1 MKIGFIG
8 LGKMGSGLAK
18 NLIRAGYEVILYDI
32 NPEAVTN
39 VLETGG
45 RSASSPKEVA
55 SGTDVVFTS
64 LPLPDHLIQLLIE
77 GDKLLEDMK
86 PGSVLIDVSTID
98 PSTASKIA
106 SEAAVHHVQFLAC
119 PLGKGPAQAEEGT
132 EPIFV
137 GGEKEVYES
146 YKSLLEKIGQPV
158 TYLGGVEQSTAF
170 KLISNMVGMTNL
182 AAVSEGFHLAVE
194 SGIDPAL
201 FKELMHDTGADS
213 AQLKLRGPLVLSENY
228 QPMFSVNLAEKDV
241 RLGVKMAQ
249 ENDTKAE
256 FSQLALKYLQEAKPQ
271 FGNEDAAAIYRM
283 FREDY
288 TVKR

>member
-32 NPEAVTN
+32 NPEAVKS
-39 VLETGG
+39 VLKTGG
-45 RSASSPKEVA
+45 RSATSPKEAA
-55 SGTDVVFTS
+55 SGTDAVFTS

-77 GDKLLEDMK
+77 GEKLLEDMR
-86 PGSVLIDVSTID
+86 PGAVLIDVSTID
-98 PSTASKIA
+98 PSTARRIA
-106 SEAAVHHVQFLAC
+106 AEAEAHHVKFLAC

-137 GGEKEVYES
+137 GGEKEVYEA
-146 YKSLLEKIGQPV
+146 YKSMLEKIGQPV

-194 SGIDPAL
+194 SGIDPTL

-213 AQLKLRGPLVLSENY
+213 AQLKLRGSLMLNENY

-256 FSQLALKYLQEAKPQ
+256 FSQLALKYLQQAKIQ
-271 FGNEDAAAIYRM
+271 YGNEDAAAIYRT
-283 FREDY
+283 FRQEF